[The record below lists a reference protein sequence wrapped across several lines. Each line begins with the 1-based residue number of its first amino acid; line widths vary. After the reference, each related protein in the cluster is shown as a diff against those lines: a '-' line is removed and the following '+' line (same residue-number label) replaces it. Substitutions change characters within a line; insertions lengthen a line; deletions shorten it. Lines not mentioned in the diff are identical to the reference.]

1 MSNGEFSPDAT
12 PGSEG
17 GPSYVAL
24 LLLRILPPPPLL
36 AVAESLL
43 RRVAAVR
50 WEGRLQMSSC
60 WEVEAAAANTA
71 VELSAHN
78 DATAAAAT
86 RELVG
91 TFAVRIKVP

>member
-36 AVAESLL
+36 GAVGLLL

-60 WEVEAAAANTA
+60 LEGEAAAANTR
-71 VELSAHN
+71 VVSSARN
-78 DATAAAAT
+78 DAAAAAAT

>member
-12 PGSEG
+12 PGCGG

-24 LLLRILPPPPLL
+24 LLLRILPPPLL
-36 AVAESLL
+36 GAVRLLL
-43 RRVAAVR
+43 RRVAAAR

-71 VELSAHN
+71 VVSSARN
-78 DATAAAAT
+78 DAATAAR